1 MLVRYSDVKVA
12 NRKVGE
18 IDSVILDFLDKFI

>member
-1 MLVRYSDVKVA
+1 MLVRYRDVKVA

-18 IDSVILDFLDKFI
+18 IDFVILDFIDKF